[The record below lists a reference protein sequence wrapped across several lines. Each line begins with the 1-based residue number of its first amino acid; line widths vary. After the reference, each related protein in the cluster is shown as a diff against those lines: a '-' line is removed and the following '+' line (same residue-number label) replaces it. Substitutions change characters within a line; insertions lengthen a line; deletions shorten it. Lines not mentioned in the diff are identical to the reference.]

1 MAFYTKLLNYQK
13 ANDNTFRLHWISA
26 RNGDFLVIFMGF
38 HGDLM
43 GCNPMT
49 STDRTG
55 YSQALPPSFR
65 CSVNQNPLFVV
76 PDQTSWL
83 KSGFPGRGL

>member
-43 GCNPMT
+43 
-49 STDRTG
+49 
-55 YSQALPPSFR
+55 
-65 CSVNQNPLFVV
+65 
-76 PDQTSWL
+76 
-83 KSGFPGRGL
+83 